1 MNYITVDLGGTN
13 LRIARINSN
22 LIIEDI
28 LKYETEVELGIEQ
41 IMKKIINA
49 INQLQNNETIGVGIG
64 VPGQIDCMKKK
75 IMNANNLR
83 IKDYRIGDILKK
95 ATGLEVYLQ
104 NDANIA
110 GLGEAV
116 VGSGKE
122 YDNVYYVTWS
132 TGIGGSLIIDGKIIN
147 GKNMCTGEIGN
158 LIIKPGGIKHGL
170 MNEGGLEG
178 ISSGTYLKNK
188 AIEIGYEN
196 VGDLMELYKNH
207 NKDVIDLINEVT
219 DAMARGL
226 ANILHVVEVD
236 CFIFGGGV
244 SIKSGDILIPLIL
257 KKINNY
263 LLPVMQ
269 DTVIIKK
276 SKLGDDAGLF
286 GAAIIVQNEKKKE
299 KTNK

>member
-49 INQLQNNETIGVGIG
+49 INQLRNNETIGVGIG
-64 VPGQIDCMKKK
+64 VQGQIDCMKKK